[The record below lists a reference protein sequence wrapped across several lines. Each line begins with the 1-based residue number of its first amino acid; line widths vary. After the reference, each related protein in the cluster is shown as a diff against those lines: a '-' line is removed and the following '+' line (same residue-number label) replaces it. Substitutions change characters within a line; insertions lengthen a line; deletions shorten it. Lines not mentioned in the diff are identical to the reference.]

1 MRLSVGMNT
10 NEAARMLSDSQ
21 TSHTRWA
28 ACTQRWM
35 RLLNMFTGLGEVPW
49 LVPPWTIRGCPA
61 DAASLRL
68 EHQLDPM
75 GRPPWPPMPRIARP
89 KGGEG
94 LAESLQLDRSL
105 FDSLMGTS
113 PPALSENRAMA
124 PRITYSCHSFHSY
137 PSLLDG

>member
-1 MRLSVGMNT
+1 MPVYLATFEALVQGSFCLVHTCVYLLGMNT

-28 ACTQRWM
+28 ACTQRCM

-75 GRPPWPPMPRIARP
+75 GRPPWPPMPRIARQ
-89 KGGEG
+89 KGGG
-94 LAESLQLDRSL
+94 
-105 FDSLMGTS
+105 G
-113 PPALSENRAMA
+113 
-124 PRITYSCHSFHSY
+124 
-137 PSLLDG
+137 